1 MHDIDIY
8 DNSLAV
14 LQQKEEK
21 IYSKFII
28 SFIIG
33 IIVISILICIK
44 YPLIYNFE
52 GIASNNDI
60 VLYLSK
66 EDLKKLKGDTII
78 INDKSINYNI
88 KSIVRLENVDL
99 EYYAVRIY
107 TSDEYV
113 DNDIIDFKIEDGD
126 TTLLKSFIQKLWK
139 GFNT

>member
-113 DNDIIDFKIEDGD
+113 DNDMIDFKIEDGD
-126 TTLLKSFIQKLWK
+126 TTILKSFIKKLWK
-139 GFNT
+139 GFTT

>member
-113 DNDIIDFKIEDGD
+113 DNDIIDFKIEDGE
-126 TTLLKSFIQKLWK
+126 TTLLKSFIKKLWK